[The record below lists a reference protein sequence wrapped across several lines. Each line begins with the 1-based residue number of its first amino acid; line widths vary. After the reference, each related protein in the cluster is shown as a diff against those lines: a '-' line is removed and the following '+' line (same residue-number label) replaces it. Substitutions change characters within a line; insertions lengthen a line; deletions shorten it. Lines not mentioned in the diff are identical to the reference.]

1 MLFPLVL
8 GALCLGCGSI
18 LARTAGAAIP
28 APLLLPC
35 GLAAI
40 VVVTGLATA
49 FSPTAQL
56 ALPAVVGLAAAGL
69 ALLPRRLPGPDV
81 WIAAAAA
88 LVTVLLYGWPV
99 LAAGDPTFAGYV
111 KLDDTATFL
120 AFADH
125 VLDHG
130 RDLSHLPPSTY
141 EATLAVNVANGY
153 PLGSILPLAVGSR
166 LIGVDPAWVWQPY
179 ISFGAGLLT
188 FSLFALARPLLGSR
202 WWSAAVAVVGSQ
214 SALLLGYALWGGV
227 KEVVAA
233 SLLALGAATAGSP
246 AIRTSRAQLVPA
258 TCLAAF
264 IGVMSLA
271 GLVWLLPLVAVAV
284 IAAYRSGHLR
294 SATALVVL
302 TAALALP
309 AAQDAGSFLR
319 RDNISSFRSAD
330 ELGNLVGTLPVKQ
343 VLGIWPAA
351 DFRTEAEHPWATA
364 VLLVLAGAGL
374 LLGLYAIGRRRHARA
389 AGLLASAA
397 IGCAVFVVA
406 GSPWVGGKSLAI
418 ASPVALFV
426 AALGFAGLRS
436 RFRLPAAALLGL
448 LAVGVGWSTALAHEG
463 TWLAPYGQ
471 LRELEAIGNR
481 FAGRGPALMTE
492 YQPYGVRHFLR
503 KVDAEGASELR
514 RRRAPL
520 ATGLLLEKAQYAD
533 IDEFELGELTSTYPL
548 LVLRR
553 SPVASRPPGAYAL
566 ALRGEWY
573 DVWERTGSSVPHL
586 SLGATF
592 ERSAVPGCV
601 ALTAFSE
608 GRPVRAP
615 ESAIVV
621 VQQLDGVPLP
631 LGWSVA
637 APGSGSVVAP
647 RDGTL
652 TVTLDVP
659 RTGNYDLWVAGST
672 RGRLS
677 VVVDDTHLNT
687 IGPHLDRAGMW
698 SLAGSRSYEAGRHTV
713 RLVLTATPARSGS
726 PFGFPPLGPIALAE
740 PAGDAVLTLSADP
753 KSGVCL
759 RPADW
764 FERPSG

>member
-18 LARTAGAAIP
+18 LARAAGAAIP

-35 GLAAI
+35 GFAAI
-40 VVVTGLATA
+40 VVVTSLATA
-49 FSPTAQL
+49 FSPTAPL

-99 LAAGDPTFAGYV
+99 VAAGDPTFAGYV

-227 KEVVAA
+227 KEVVAVA
-233 SLLALGAATAGSP
+233 LLAAAATTVGSLVVQSP
-246 AIRTSRAQLVPA
+246 RGQLVPA
-258 TCLAAF
+258 ACLAAF

-271 GLVWLLPLVAVAV
+271 GTVWLLPLAAVGAF
-284 IAAYRSGHLR
+284 AAGRSRRLR
-294 SATALVVL
+294 GGAALLAL

-309 AAQDAGSFLR
+309 SALEADSFLR
-319 RDNISSFRSAD
+319 RDNVSSFRSGE
-330 ELGNLVGTLPVKQ
+330 ELGNLVGSLPVQQ

-351 DFRTEAEHPWATA
+351 DFRMEAEHPKATA
-364 VLLVLAGAGL
+364 ALLVLAATGV
-374 LLGLYAIGRRRHARA
+374 LLGLITITRRRDLRTV
-389 AGLLASAA
+389 GLVTSAA
-397 IGCAVFVVA
+397 LGGTLFVA
-406 GSPWVGGKSLAI
+406 LGSPWVGGKSLAI
-418 ASPVALFV
+418 ASPIVLFV
-426 AALGFAGLRS
+426 AALGVADLRS
-436 RFRLPAAALLGL
+436 RLRVVATALLVL
-448 LAVGVGWSTALAHEG
+448 LVVGVGWSTARAQDG
-463 TWLAPYGQ
+463 AWLAPYGQ

-481 FAGRGPALMTE
+481 FTGVGPALMTE

-503 KVDAEGASELR
+503 KLDAEGASELR
-514 RRRAPL
+514 RRRVPL

-533 IDEFELGELTSTYPL
+533 IDEFELRELTSTYPL

-553 SPVASRPPGAYAL
+553 SPVASRPPGAYEL
-566 ALRGEWY
+566 VLRGEWY
-573 DVWERTGSSVPHL
+573 DVWRRTRAPAPHM
-586 SLGATF
+586 SLGTTF
-592 ERSAVPGCV
+592 Q
-601 ALTAFSE
+601 
-608 GRPVRAP
+608 PV
-615 ESAIVV
+615 
-621 VQQLDGVPLP
+621 GVPDCEALAGFAARSTLVTPVIAPAVLVGLDPATLP
-631 LGWSVA
+631 RGWRAGS
-637 APGSGSVVAP
+637 PGT
-647 RDGTL
+647 GTALPGTDEAL
-652 TVTLDVP
+652 TVTISVP
-659 RTGNYDLWVAGST
+659 ADGVYSLWVGGST
-672 RGRLS
+672 RFRVRATIDGAPLAGVGQHINRTGMWMRLGRARIS
-677 VVVDDTHLNT
+677 AGPHEVVLELDRETGASTAGSDQFP
-687 IGPHLDRAGMW
+687 IGPVV
-698 SLAGSRSYEAGRHTV
+698 LAGETTGALV
-713 RLVLTATPARSGS
+713 RRAFDAPRVC
-726 PFGFPPLGPIALAE
+726 ALA
-740 PAGDAVLTLSADP
+740 
-753 KSGVCL
+753 
-759 RPADW
+759 ADW
-764 FERPSG
+764 YERP